1 MGHNAGILD
10 QVIQWRS
17 LIAHLASASQGHHFF
32 PVFSESDGVKKRKN
46 IVWWQESQLLV
57 LMLEIQ
63 RPKKAMNE
71 PK

>member
-32 PVFSESDGVKKRKN
+32 PVFSDSDGVKKKKKYCLVARKPTTSVDVGN
-46 IVWWQESQLLV
+46 TEAKES
-57 LMLEIQ
+57 
-63 RPKKAMNE
+63 NE
-71 PK
+71 